1 MATSNPSASNPRP
14 PGPAGGGSGFPLKT
28 ALAILVMVDALLGW
42 RLYMDRGKGIDS
54 GIFEETFRLRWP
66 QPPAPIV
73 PKPSGMQPTAN
84 GNPQAISAVFVDD
97 ANSLDPFFAALWKL
111 EQANQA
117 QSKQG
122 GVITILHYGD

>member
-66 QPPAPIV
+66 QQFNQALSLKYSLIKAP
-73 PKPSGMQPTAN
+73 K
-84 GNPQAISAVFVDD
+84 SA
-97 ANSLDPFFAALWKL
+97 LRAALY
-111 EQANQA
+111 QR
-117 QSKQG
+117 S
-122 GVITILHYGD
+122 VIGRNCC